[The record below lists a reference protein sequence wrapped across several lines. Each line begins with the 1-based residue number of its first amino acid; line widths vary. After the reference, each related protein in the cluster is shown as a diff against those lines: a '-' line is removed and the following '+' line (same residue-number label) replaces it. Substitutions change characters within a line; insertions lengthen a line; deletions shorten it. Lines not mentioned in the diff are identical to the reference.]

1 MALGTSVSRG
11 VGADGIP
18 IPQPP
23 KKTATRLPNRVAAT
37 WPGGHRR
44 AVSREGTRRALSGAQ
59 RPRLLLPPR
68 KSDPITRPHVGSQ
81 HEGGNDAPLP
91 SICPRRPRQEPF
103 TDEKGAPRG
112 PLSHSDQWLRSLDSN
127 QGPSG
132 YEPDELPLLHSAIEI
147 IDTSC
152 WPARI
157 RPGRNPATCSGR
169 RAWPRDC
176 A

>member
-11 VGADGIP
+11 VGAAGIP

-23 KKTATRLPNRVAAT
+23 KKTATRLSNRVAAT

-112 PLSHSDQWLRSLDSN
+112 PLLHSDQWLRSLDSN

-132 YEPDELPLLHSAIEI
+132 YEFVQSGPRPSSSVPVGPDLYSESVPGSVGHPSP
-147 IDTSC
+147 S
-152 WPARI
+152 
-157 RPGRNPATCSGR
+157 RPILR
-169 RAWPRDC
+169 RL
-176 A
+176 